1 MRVRVAGTSGGH
13 RLPGRAAPPPRK
25 RRRVVRICDAIR
37 LDDLGPTSS
46 KGGQA
51 ASRRLSRAFEIT
63 APRLLPGI
71 RRRNVGEAKNASRP
85 KSPERQGGAGRGP
98 IAGDRGTHAALAGR
112 RRCGSKILGHVRRPG
127 SAPGLSGT
135 WPPRSPLAPQVRTG
149 LARAAA
155 ADRACRSCPPS
166 FDLWMRSGLG
176 GPRPAAEPPTH
187 SINGAKS
194 DANRHAGSSR
204 SCSCARSAR
213 ELTPARGGRR
223 PRPAPPVDV
232 PT

>member
-37 LDDLGPTSS
+37 LDDLGPNLLERWTGCFTPPQSCLRDH
-46 KGGQA
+46 GPEATPRDPA
-51 ASRRLSRAFEIT
+51 AQCGRGEECVTPGKALS
-63 APRLLPGI
+63 GM
-71 RRRNVGEAKNASRP
+71 
-85 KSPERQGGAGRGP
+85 GGAGRGP

-112 RRCGSKILGHVRRPG
+112 RRCGSKILGHFRRPG

-135 WPPRSPLAPQVRTG
+135 WPRRSPLAPQVRTG

-194 DANRHAGSSR
+194 DANRHAGL
-204 SCSCARSAR
+204 AV
-213 ELTPARGGRR
+213 
-223 PRPAPPVDV
+223 PVLAQGAHAS
-232 PT
+232 